1 MRGTWSRPTRVEH
14 AVSTCPDCGA
24 HPRWG
29 IDASAREVI
38 DIPVSAVPVTEHVV
52 IALRCTRPELK
63 RSNAP
68 LPDKLLPDLRTLADR
83 FGSSDGLRN
92 QLCGHLTSEEVDV
105 LLRRTEAVLDEPV
118 FPRLDPRRNVPWP
131 LE

>member
-1 MRGTWSRPTRVEH
+1 M
-14 AVSTCPDCGA
+14 
-24 HPRWG
+24 
-29 IDASAREVI
+29 DASAREVI
-38 DIPVSAVPVTEHVV
+38 DIPVSAVQVTEHVV
-52 IALRCTRPELK
+52 TAQMPQPELK

-68 LPDKLLPDLRTLADR
+68 LPDKLLPDLRALADR
-83 FGSSDGLRN
+83 LSSSDSLRGE
-92 QLCGHLTSEEVDV
+92 LCELLTEGEVDA

>member
-1 MRGTWSRPTRVEH
+1 MQ
-14 AVSTCPDCGA
+14 
-24 HPRWG
+24 
-29 IDASAREVI
+29 
-38 DIPVSAVPVTEHVV
+38 VTEHVV
-52 IALRCTRPELK
+52 IAQMPRPELK
-63 RSNAP
+63 RATGP

-83 FGSSDGLRN
+83 FGSSDGLRD